1 MHGSN
6 EDLNAIT
13 QGNLE
18 RDCPLSDVVAW
29 KGGD

>member
-6 EDLNAIT
+6 EHLNVIT

-18 RDCPLSDVVAW
+18 RDCPLSESVVQHE
-29 KGGD
+29 